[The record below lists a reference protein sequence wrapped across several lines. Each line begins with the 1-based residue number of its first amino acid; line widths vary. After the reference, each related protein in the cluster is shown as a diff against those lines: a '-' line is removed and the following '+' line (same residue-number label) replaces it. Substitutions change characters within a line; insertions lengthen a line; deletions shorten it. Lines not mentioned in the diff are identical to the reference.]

1 MLNSALRSRAE
12 YAELGVDGLISR
24 TTPER
29 DAAIITAVEE
39 LLQGRES
46 VLDLCCGYGRI
57 ALPLRRAG
65 KVVRGLDISPN
76 LIEAGKATADE
87 EELKIDWAIG
97 SMTDLPYRWDTFDAV
112 ICLWTAFHELFAEDE
127 QISTICEI
135 SRVLKPGG
143 IAIIEGPAW
152 GPATAAEIA
161 NGMRQGPEHR
171 IVTTEF
177 SDNRSGVHFIHDE
190 ISYGRLCA
198 AAGIENYKVYKRE
211 WGGRRRLIL
220 EIHQPGPAGTD

>member
-12 YAELGVDGLISR
+12 YADLGVDGLAAR

-29 DAAIITAVEE
+29 DASIVKAVEE
-39 LLQGRES
+39 LLEGRES

-65 KVVRGLDISPN
+65 KTVRALDISPN
-76 LIEAGKATADE
+76 LIEAGKAKADE
-87 EELKIDWAIG
+87 EELAIDWAIG
-97 SMTDLPYRWDTFDAV
+97 SMTDLPYKWDAFDAV
-112 ICLWTAFHELFAEDE
+112 VCLWTAFHELFGEDE

-152 GPATAAEIA
+152 GPATAGEIA
-161 NGMRQGPEHR
+161 IGMRQGPEHR
-171 IVTTEF
+171 IVTTEHADGQ
-177 SDNRSGVHFIHDE
+177 STVHYIHDE

-198 AAGIENYKVYKRE
+198 AAGIDDYKVYKRE

-220 EIHQPGPAGTD
+220 EIHAGK

>member
-1 MLNSALRSRAE
+1 MGESAQPWYQAFFGKDYLDVYGNVFTAERSE
-12 YAELGVDGLISR
+12 KEVGF
-24 TTPER
+24 
-29 DAAIITAVEE
+29 VEE
-39 LLQGRES
+39 ALGLTKGES
-46 VLDLCCGYGRI
+46 VLDLCCGYGRV

-65 KVVRGLDISPN
+65 KVVRALDISPN
-76 LIEAGKATADE
+76 LIEAGQAKAAE
-87 EELKIDWAIG
+87 EELSIDWAIG
-97 SMTDLPYRWDTFDAV
+97 SMTDLPYRWDSFDAV

-143 IAIIEGPAW
+143 MAIIEGPVW

-161 NGMRQGPEHR
+161 NGLRQGPEHR
-171 IVTTEF
+171 IVTTEHF
-177 SDNRSGVHFIHDE
+177 DSSSVHFIHDE

-198 AAGIENYKVYKRE
+198 AAGIDDYKVYKRE

-220 EIHQPGPAGTD
+220 EIHQPAND

>member
-12 YAELGVDGLISR
+12 YAELGADGLAAR

-29 DAAIITAVEE
+29 DAAIVAAVEE
-39 LLQGRES
+39 LLVGRES
-46 VLDLCCGYGRI
+46 VLDLCCGYGRV

-65 KVVRGLDISPN
+65 KVVRALDISPN
-76 LIEAGKATADE
+76 LLEAGRAAAAE
-87 EELKIDWAIG
+87 EELAIDWAIG
-97 SMTDLPYRWDTFDAV
+97 SMTDLPYKWDSFDAV

-143 IAIIEGPAW
+143 IAIVEGPVW

-161 NGMRQGPEHR
+161 GGMRQGPEHR
-171 IVTTEF
+171 IVTTEH
-177 SDNRSGVHFIHDE
+177 DDDRSSVHFIHDE

-198 AAGIENYKVYKRE
+198 AAGIDDYKVYKRD

-220 EIHQPGPAGTD
+220 EIHQPATS

>member
-12 YAELGVDGLISR
+12 YAELGADGLAAR

-29 DAAIITAVEE
+29 DAAIVKTVEQ
-39 LLQGRES
+39 LLAGRES

-57 ALPLRRAG
+57 ALPLARAG
-65 KVVRGLDISPN
+65 KVVRALDISPN
-76 LIEAGKATADE
+76 LLEAGKAKAAE
-87 EELKIDWAIG
+87 EELSIDWAIG
-97 SMTDLPYRWDTFDAV
+97 SMTDLPYKWDSFDAV

-127 QISTICEI
+127 QVSTICEI

-143 IAIIEGPAW
+143 LAIIEGPAW

-171 IVTTEF
+171 IVTTEHF
-177 SDNRSGVHFIHDE
+177 GGSSVHFIHDE

-198 AAGIENYKVYKRE
+198 AAGIKDYKVYKRD

-220 EIHQPGPAGTD
+220 EIHQPVAD